1 MICEPVDTADTLAE
15 DANLPTIS
23 KSTAPYI
30 ACGKSASNTGTANR
44 SNGCMIFPSVNDV
57 FFPCTEIPPC
67 IIDFV
72 ENSVESGR

>member
-1 MICEPVDTADTLAE
+1 MICEPVDTADTSAE

-30 ACGKSASNTGTANR
+30 ARRKSASNTGTANR

-57 FFPCTEIPPC
+57 FF
-67 IIDFV
+67 
-72 ENSVESGR
+72 SMY

>member
-1 MICEPVDTADTLAE
+1 MICEPVDTADTSAE

-57 FFPCTEIPPC
+57 FFPCAVIPPC
-67 IIDFV
+67 EIDFV